1 MTGPQPAGPPRTDPV
16 PPATDPLLAR
26 QADALDLF
34 GRRVHAIRDD
44 QWDAPTPCADW
55 SVRDL
60 VGHLVTEQAW
70 VPALVRDGDTVDS
83 AGDAFAGDPLG
94 PDPVA
99 AWDTVADAS
108 RAVFAEPGAL
118 DRTVHLSFG
127 DVPAGDHCAQLVTDL
142 TVHTWDLSRAIGA
155 EERLP
160 AGLLTFA
167 VREVTPHA
175 AELEHSGLFAAPE
188 EPPPGADAQ
197 TKLLCL
203 VGRRP

>member
-1 MTGPQPAGPPRTDPV
+1 MTGPNPILT
-16 PPATDPLLAR
+16 R
-26 QADALDLF
+26 QAEAMELF

-44 QWDAPTPCADW
+44 QWDAPTPCTSW

-60 VGHLVTEQAW
+60 VGHLVSEQAW
-70 VPALVRDGDTVDS
+70 VPALVRDGATVDS
-83 AGDAFAGDPLG
+83 VGDSLDGDPLG
-94 PDPVA
+94 PDPAA

-108 RAVFAEPGAL
+108 RTVFAEPGAL

-127 DVPAGDHCAQLVTDL
+127 DMQAGDYCAQLVTDL

-155 EERLP
+155 DERLP
-160 AGLLTFA
+160 ADLLSFA

-175 AELEHSGLFAAPE
+175 AELEKSGLFAAPE
-188 EPPPGADAQ
+188 EPPPGADVQ

>member
-1 MTGPQPAGPPRTDPV
+1 MTDPH
-16 PPATDPLLAR
+16 PILTR
-26 QADALDLF
+26 QAEALDLF

-44 QWDAPTPCADW
+44 QWDAPTPCTDW

-70 VPALVRDGDTVDS
+70 VPALVRDGATVD
-83 AGDAFAGDPLG
+83 AVADTLEGDLLG

-99 AWDTVADAS
+99 AWDTAADAS
-108 RAVFAEPGAL
+108 LAVFTAPGAL

-127 DVPAGDHCAQLVTDL
+127 DMPAGDYCAQLVTDL
-142 TVHTWDLSRAIGA
+142 AVHTWDLSRAIGA
-155 EERLP
+155 DEQLP
-160 AGLLTFA
+160 EDLLSFA

-175 AELEHSGLFAAPE
+175 AELERSGLFAAPE
-188 EPPPGADAQ
+188 EPPPGADVQ
-197 TKLLCL
+197 TRLLCL

>member
-1 MTGPQPAGPPRTDPV
+1 MTDPH
-16 PPATDPLLAR
+16 PAEPNPILTR
-26 QADALDLF
+26 QAEALDLF
-34 GRRVHAIRDD
+34 GRRVHAVRDD
-44 QWDAPTPCADW
+44 QWDAPTPCTAW

-60 VGHLVTEQAW
+60 VGHLVSEQAW

-83 AGDAFAGDPLG
+83 VGGALAGDLLG

-99 AWDTVADAS
+99 AWDTVSDAS

-127 DVPAGDHCAQLVTDL
+127 DMQAADYCAQLVTDL
-142 TVHTWDLSRAIGA
+142 AVHTWDLSRAIGA
-155 EERLP
+155 DEQLP
-160 AGLLTFA
+160 ADLLTFA

-175 AELEHSGLFAAPE
+175 AELEKSGLFAAPE
-188 EPPPGADAQ
+188 EPPPGADVQ

>member
-1 MTGPQPAGPPRTDPV
+1 VSGPRSV
-16 PPATDPLLAR
+16 LAR
-26 QADALDLF
+26 QTEALELF

-44 QWDAPTPCADW
+44 QWGARTPCTDW

-60 VGHLVTEQAW
+60 VGHLVSEQAW
-70 VPALVRDGDTVDS
+70 VPALVRDGATVDS
-83 AGDAFAGDPLG
+83 AGDGLEGDLLG
-94 PDPVA
+94 SDPVA
-99 AWDTVADAS
+99 AWEAVADAS
-108 RAVFAEPGAL
+108 RAAFAEPGAL

-127 DVPAGDHCAQLVTDL
+127 DLPAGDYCAQLVTDL

-155 EERLP
+155 DEQLP
-160 AGLLTFA
+160 GELVSFA

-175 AELEHSGLFAAPE
+175 TELERTGLFAAPE
-188 EPPPGADAQ
+188 EPPPGADDQ

>member
-1 MTGPQPAGPPRTDPV
+1 MTDPN
-16 PPATDPLLAR
+16 PILTR
-26 QADALDLF
+26 QTEALELF
-34 GRRVHAIRDD
+34 GRRVHAIRED
-44 QWDAPTPCADW
+44 QWDAPTPCAAW

-60 VGHLVTEQAW
+60 VGHLVSEQAW
-70 VPALVRDGDTVDS
+70 VPALVRDGATVDS
-83 AGDAFAGDPLG
+83 VGDSLEGDLLG

-99 AWDTVADAS
+99 AWDTVAGTS

-118 DRTVHLSFG
+118 DRTVHLSFA
-127 DVPAGDHCAQLVTDL
+127 DMQAADYCAQLVTDL

-155 EERLP
+155 DEQLP
-160 AGLLTFA
+160 GELLSFA

-175 AELEHSGLFAAPE
+175 AELERSGLFAAPE
-188 EPPPGADAQ
+188 EPPPDADVQ

>member
-1 MTGPQPAGPPRTDPV
+1 MTDP
-16 PPATDPLLAR
+16 DPILTR
-26 QADALDLF
+26 QAEAMELF
-34 GRRVHAIRDD
+34 GRRVHAIRDS
-44 QWDAPTPCADW
+44 QWDAPTPCTAW

-60 VGHLVTEQAW
+60 VGHLVSEQAW
-70 VPALVRDGDTVDS
+70 VPALVRDGATVDS
-83 AGDAFAGDPLG
+83 VGDRLAGDLLG

-127 DVPAGDHCAQLVTDL
+127 DMQAGDYCAQLVTDL

-155 EERLP
+155 DEQLP
-160 AGLLTFA
+160 EDLLSFA
-167 VREVTPHA
+167 VREVAPHA
-175 AELEHSGLFAAPE
+175 AELERSGLFAAPE
-188 EPPPGADAQ
+188 EPPPGADVQ

>member
-1 MTGPQPAGPPRTDPV
+1 MSEPRTIL
-16 PPATDPLLAR
+16 TR
-26 QADALDLF
+26 QAEALELF
-34 GRRVHAIRDD
+34 GRRVHAIHDD
-44 QWDAPTPCADW
+44 QWEAPTPCTDW

-60 VGHLVTEQAW
+60 VGHLVAEQAW
-70 VPALVRDGDTVDS
+70 VPALVRDGATVDDV
-83 AGDAFAGDPLG
+83 GDSLDGDLLG
-94 PDPVA
+94 PDPVV
-99 AWDTVADAS
+99 AWETVAEAS

-127 DVPAGDHCAQLVTDL
+127 DMTADDYCAQLVTDL

-155 EERLP
+155 DEQLP
-160 AGLLTFA
+160 GDLLSFA

-175 AELEHSGLFAAPE
+175 AELERTGLFAPPE
-188 EPPPGADAQ
+188 EPPPGADVQ